1 MRRLWPALLPDRTC
15 PATAVPGV
23 GPSASAN
30 PSTLCVFAPAP
41 SAEGLPPPPVA
52 AALNDLAMS
61 LADISLR
68 GCAAAC
74 LADASDACLAMRS
87 ARRFSMR
94 SRLSCIDSSSWRFRD
109 LSDGGDVGLGNGC
122 GARAAEFGLS
132 LVLCCC
138 ASCRLSVRWACA
150 AIDATPSCGEDDP
163 TDGEGSA
170 VASLEDDAGLGLRSH
185 RIIMRKAGDGA
196 AGCSTPQIIVAQH
209 KVTLSDMDSSSSE
222 TSLSRFPGDRS
233 AGILVSQIVQVRFYP
248 GNNH

>member
-1 MRRLWPALLPDRTC
+1 M
-15 PATAVPGV
+15 
-23 GPSASAN
+23 
-30 PSTLCVFAPAP
+30 
-41 SAEGLPPPPVA
+41 
-52 AALNDLAMS
+52 
-61 LADISLR
+61 
-68 GCAAAC
+68 
-74 LADASDACLAMRS
+74 ADASGMLGHEVGSPLLYALTPKLY
-87 ARRFSMR
+87 
-94 SRLSCIDSSSWRFRD
+94 RLSSWRFRD

-138 ASCRLSVRWACA
+138 VLPLERALACA

-196 AGCSTPQIIVAQH
+196 TGCSTPQIIVAQH

-222 TSLSRFPGDRS
+222 TSLSRFRE
-233 AGILVSQIVQVRFYP
+233 IVPPVFWFAV
-248 GNNH
+248 